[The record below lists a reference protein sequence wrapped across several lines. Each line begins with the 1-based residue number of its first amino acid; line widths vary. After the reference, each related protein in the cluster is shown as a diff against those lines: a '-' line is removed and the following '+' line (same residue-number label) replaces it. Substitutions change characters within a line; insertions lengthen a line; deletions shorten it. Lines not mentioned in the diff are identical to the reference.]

1 MEECI
6 KCCEGISIV
15 GETVTVIGEG
25 TVVIRLNQSCRK
37 EDLEATEKYLADK
50 LGRKVV
56 LLDTRFGE
64 ILTLPPEKDSGG
76 APRRP

>member
-6 KCCEGISIV
+6 KCCEGISIG

-37 EDLEATEKYLADK
+37 EDLEEKEKYLADK
-50 LGRKVV
+50 FGRKVI
-56 LLDTRFGE
+56 LLDARFGE
-64 ILTLPPEKDSGG
+64 ILTLPPENGSGG